1 MSTKRGFLSHDEF
14 LRLEKNT
21 LRQSYGERFGAAQKL
36 LYYFSWFGNSIS
48 VFLAYFFVR
57 ELFMGIVTAGSGM
70 LLMSF
75 LVVVFLSFFEL
86 LKRYIFRQFS
96 IDLIQSRTD
105 DEKKTSSILVVGVF
119 AVIIISFYLSLNG
132 AQEFIN
138 REKTVTTQT
147 EVVVNNK
154 ADSINA
160 YYMTT
165 YINALQEENKK
176 LTDQNNQYAEISKE
190 KYARMYGDLIKQNN
204 IKIDKNLENI
214 RYYEDQR
221 DVKIAGITQAEQTK
235 LDSFKSENKYNVL
248 IFILLSFIIESFILF
263 GIYFTQFFNCK
274 ILAEY
279 RTEVMDTPTFKK
291 WMMYDK
297 MMDIF
302 FEGMD
307 INDELPTAAAIQ
319 EIAKLSDLK
328 SSNYDLERF
337 FKMTTYLKIIER
349 RGNKRLLAMNLD
361 TAKKMLRAYY
371 KIK

>member
-1 MSTKRGFLSHDEF
+1 MSAKRGFLSHDEF
-14 LRLEKNT
+14 LKLEKNT

-57 ELFMGIVTAGSGM
+57 ELFMGIVTAGTGM

-96 IDLIQSRTD
+96 IDIIQSRND
-105 DEKKTSSILVVGVF
+105 DEKRTSPLLIVGVL
-119 AVIIISFYLSLNG
+119 AVIVISFYLSLNG
-132 AQEFIN
+132 AQKFIN
-138 REKTVTTQT
+138 KEKSVVTQT
-147 EVVVNNK
+147 ELVVTNK
-154 ADSINA
+154 ADSINT

-165 YINALQEENKK
+165 YINVLQEENKK
-176 LTDQNNQYAEISKE
+176 LTDQNNEYTEISKT
-190 KYARMYGDLIKQNN
+190 KYARMYVDLIKQNN
-204 IKIDKNLENI
+204 QKIDKNLENI

-221 DVKIAGITQAEQTK
+221 DAKITSVTRDEQTK
-235 LDSFKSENKYNVL
+235 LDSFKSDNKYNVL
-248 IFILLSFIIESFILF
+248 VFVLISFIIESIILI
-263 GIYFTQFFNCK
+263 GIYFTQFFNYK

-279 RTEVMDTPTFKK
+279 RTEIMDTPTFKK

-297 MMDIF
+297 MLDIF

-307 INDELPTAAAIQ
+307 INDELPTAAAIL

-328 SSNYDLERF
+328 SSSYDLERF
-337 FKMTTYLKIIER
+337 FKMATYLKIIER

-361 TAKKMLRAYY
+361 AAKKMLRAYY